1 MNENTVQRDGV
12 IEVDLLEVGYM
23 LWRRWWLIL
32 LSAIIGGAAMWA
44 VTTRLITPMYESSAT
59 LYILNKTTSITS
71 MADIQIG
78 SELSSDFEV
87 IATSKPVLDGA
98 IEEIE
103 DEEGMKFTRS
113 DILRNLE
120 VSTIDDTRLLVI
132 TVRHENPQ
140 IACIIANAVAEVTAS
155 RMAEITKSE
164 PPTMAEWAEASKN
177 PASPSLVKN
186 VILGVVLAVLL
197 MCVILIVSFMSDDNI
212 KTEEDVAR
220 YLDAPTL
227 ANISYIDEKERKK
240 KSKEDKKK
248 KNKGAASV
256 NGDAV

>member
-1 MNENTVQRDGV
+1 MNENTVQRNDV
-12 IEVDLLEVGYM
+12 IEVDLLELWYV
-23 LWRRWWLIL
+23 LWRRWWLLL
-32 LSAIIGGAAMWA
+32 LSAIVGGAAMWA
-44 VTTRLITPMYESSAT
+44 VTTRLITPMYESKAT

-71 MADIQIG
+71 MADIQVG

-103 DEEGMKFTRS
+103 DEEGLKFTRS

-132 TVRHENPQ
+132 TVRHENPE

-164 PPTMAEWAEASKN
+164 PPTMAEWAEPSKK
-177 PASPSLVKN
+177 PASPSLIKN
-186 VILGVVLAVLL
+186 VVLGVVLAILFMSV
-197 MCVILIVSFMSDDNI
+197 VLIVSYISDDNI
-212 KTEEDVAR
+212 KTEEDVSK

-227 ANISYIDEKERKK
+227 ANISFIGEKERQKDK
-240 KSKEDKKK
+240 QKKK
-248 KNKGAASV
+248 K
-256 NGDAV
+256 